1 MVGIVAN
8 ESSPLVTGLLYCAVI
23 ETCQQVLDLRR
34 SSEWTEALSDWCVA
48 QPDLRAHR
56 GRCLV
61 HRAEVLRSFGAWGA
75 ALVDLERARAALG
88 DLHRPAARAA
98 RSGRGGLHRR
108 RGGGDAAGG

>member
-56 GRCLV
+56 GSCLV
-61 HRAEVLRSFGAWGA
+61 HRAVVLRYFGAWGA
-75 ALVDLERARAALG
+75 GSVKRRAGKACVS
-88 DLHRPAARAA
+88 PC
-98 RSGRGGLHRR
+98 RSRGVPYT
-108 RGGGDAAGG
+108 